1 MTAVATTV
9 AVSRG
14 RPEVPL
20 QVITPADVRASV
32 RRAKK
37 SLEAAAAE
45 IVWQIEREAWR
56 TLGYPSWTAMRE
68 AEYGGAAFM
77 VPSKSR
83 PEIVAR
89 IRASGLTQQEI
100 ADTAGVGVG
109 TVNRDLAAS
118 DFPNGNSG
126 SQVTN
131 SRGQQRPTT
140 YARTAPDDD
149 VIDAEIV
156 EDDEHPGGNENWH
169 TDYANGVR
177 NDMEVRSRHVI
188 EYLDALAKH
197 LPDDNVHPGAVQ
209 HMQEALLDQKW
220 RIDAAFKAALLVTKT
235 EGRNNRPTA

>member
-1 MTAVATTV
+1 MTVTV
-9 AVSRG
+9 AHT

-20 QVITPADVRASV
+20 QVITPADVQASI

-37 SLEAAAAE
+37 SLEAAASE
-45 IVWQIEREAWR
+45 IVWQIEMEAWR
-56 TLGYPSWTAMRE
+56 TLGYSSWGAMRE

-118 DFPNGNSG
+118 DFPNGNSD
-126 SQVTN
+126 SPVTN
-131 SRGQQRPTT
+131 SRGQQRPAT
-140 YARTAPDDD
+140 YTRTDSDDD

-156 EDDEHPGGNENWH
+156 EDDEPDHVNTETGEVLDPQKA
-169 TDYANGVR
+169 TDPAPAESVETVACPTCHGTG
-177 NDMEVRSRHVI
+177 
-188 EYLDALAKH
+188 K
-197 LPDDNVHPGAVQ
+197 
-209 HMQEALLDQKW
+209 
-220 RIDAAFKAALLVTKT
+220 VT
-235 EGRNNRPTA
+235 R